1 VRQAGPK
8 HRYQTDTRPRGGWHL
23 AHELFPVL
31 VDLVRTHSFWAR
43 PVAFTLALAGSL
55 VGTNIFIP
63 VGLILTFVAAMIGPS
78 LALWTLIPWIVI
90 GAAFGGGV
98 SYALGALLGSRMRDR
113 WPFESRPELFERA
126 HAVFECY
133 GIVAVFIGYFI
144 GPLRGPVPVTAG
156 IAGMPSVRFQ
166 VASVLSAPGG
176 RNPVA
181 ALLRVGHC
189 QQAMRRRRS
198 ANVRL
203 LRPGFLED
211 ADR

>member
-1 VRQAGPK
+1 MSFFQ
-8 HRYQTDTRPRGGWHL
+8 Y
-23 AHELFPVL
+23 L
-31 VDLVRTHSFWAR
+31 VDLVRTHSFWAG

-63 VGLILTFVAAMIGPS
+63 VGLILTFVAAGPG

-113 WPFESRPELFERA
+113 WPFKSRPELFERA

-144 GPLRGPVPVTAG
+144 GPLRGPVPVAAG
-156 IAGMPSVRFQ
+156 IAGMPSVRFH
-166 VASVLSAPGG
+166 VASVLSAVVWASTVVAPAAILG
-176 RNPVA
+176 RSFGPNDPIVLLTPIVVPALSIGIPVA
-181 ALLRVGHC
+181 AILLR
-189 QQAMRRRRS
+189 RS
-198 ANVRL
+198 CASGIASKR
-203 LRPGFLED
+203 
-211 ADR
+211 